1 MTPRKQ
7 YFLYTLEAHIGKH
20 REWYNTHKIC
30 IDSNQIIFEKRKSQ
44 VFTQYLKQTKK
55 KPIKQCFITHINVI
69 TWLLILKKK
78 EKIFSDSEL
87 VHRKTVSKIC
97 REINML
103 ILITKILTH
112 HFLCK
117 GLIFKIEENWHFHSI
132 FVLRLLSG
140 VLGEEMI

>member
-55 KPIKQCFITHINVI
+55 HKTMFHYTYKCHYMVAY
-69 TWLLILKKK
+69 LK
-78 EKIFSDSEL
+78 EK
-87 VHRKTVSKIC
+87 RKD
-97 REINML
+97 
-103 ILITKILTH
+103 ILRFRI
-112 HFLCK
+112 
-117 GLIFKIEENWHFHSI
+117 GP
-132 FVLRLLSG
+132 
-140 VLGEEMI
+140 